1 MEKKMIGVPL
11 EGLAQLSRRAAAEG
25 AVLLRNEEEVLPL
38 RKEDKVAV
46 FGRCQIDYYRSGTGS
61 GGAVN
66 VAYTTNL
73 LDGLRNSGK
82 VKIQEELAKEYEAWI
97 EQNPFDNGGGGWACE
112 PWCQKEMPV
121 SEELISRVAKT
132 STKAIMVIGRTAGE
146 DKDNVMEEGS
156 YLLTQDERM
165 LIEQITKYFEKV
177 ILIFNVG
184 NIMDMSFLEEAKFKN
199 KIQGILYAWHG
210 GMEGA
215 NAVADVLTGV
225 VVPQGKLTDT
235 IARDIKD
242 YPSNRNHGGKEKNVY
257 QEDIYVGYRYFETF
271 KQDAVLYPFGFG
283 LSYTKFQLDSV
294 GISKQEK
301 IVIACKVTNI
311 GKVFKGREVVQL
323 YVEAPQGKL
332 GKPARELVAFA
343 KTKLLDT
350 MESQVITF
358 EIPIEQ
364 LASFDDSGVTG
375 YANSYVLE
383 QGMYSFYVG
392 NSVRNAQLVTF
403 NEEAGCQIPE
413 TKVVYKCE
421 EACAPTE
428 EFIRLTNA
436 GISEKQCYRPGY
448 EKVPVKTIDL
458 AERIEKNLPEQL
470 EITGNKGLTL
480 QMVAKG
486 SCSMEA
492 FIAQLTKEELA
503 TLVRGEGMCSIKV
516 TKGTAAAFGGVSDAL
531 LSYGIPI
538 ACSADGP
545 SGIRMDN
552 GMLATQLP
560 IGTLLACTWDIE
572 LVEELYTMQGEELV
586 RNEIDTL
593 LGPEMNIHRHPL
605 NGRNFE
611 YFSED
616 PLITGKMAAAI
627 VRGIGKKGGF
637 ATIKH
642 FACNSQE
649 TGRHIVDAVVSQRAL
664 REIYLKGF
672 ELAVKEGNAKSI
684 MTAYNPLNGHWTA
697 SNYDLNTTILR
708 KEWGYD
714 GFVMT
719 DWWAKMNDVVHGGEP
734 SASRTADMVRA
745 QNDIYMV
752 VGNNCAELNVLKDNT
767 LEALENGTLS
777 IGELQRNAMNLC
789 RFLIK
794 TPAFA
799 RFKDRKIEIP
809 KFYAKQA
816 EQNKNVQ
823 NITTDSKVMFGK
835 EAVKAFHVAQA
846 GIYKVIVKLMSNES
860 NTAQTVCK
868 AYLNEKEMNT
878 FQTNGTEG
886 KWLYQILLR
895 IRLEE
900 GDYELRLEFPKP
912 GMEVEYLE
920 FCQETQE

>member
-66 VAYTTNL
+66 VAHTTNL

-383 QGMYSFYVG
+383 QGMYSL
-392 NSVRNAQLVTF
+392 NVT
-403 NEEAGCQIPE
+403 NC
-413 TKVVYKCE
+413 
-421 EACAPTE
+421 
-428 EFIRLTNA
+428 
-436 GISEKQCYRPGY
+436 
-448 EKVPVKTIDL
+448 
-458 AERIEKNLPEQL
+458 
-470 EITGNKGLTL
+470 
-480 QMVAKG
+480 
-486 SCSMEA
+486 
-492 FIAQLTKEELA
+492 
-503 TLVRGEGMCSIKV
+503 
-516 TKGTAAAFGGVSDAL
+516 
-531 LSYGIPI
+531 
-538 ACSADGP
+538 
-545 SGIRMDN
+545 
-552 GMLATQLP
+552 
-560 IGTLLACTWDIE
+560 
-572 LVEELYTMQGEELV
+572 
-586 RNEIDTL
+586 
-593 LGPEMNIHRHPL
+593 
-605 NGRNFE
+605 
-611 YFSED
+611 
-616 PLITGKMAAAI
+616 
-627 VRGIGKKGGF
+627 
-637 ATIKH
+637 
-642 FACNSQE
+642 
-649 TGRHIVDAVVSQRAL
+649 AL
-664 REIYLKGF
+664 R
-672 ELAVKEGNAKSI
+672 
-684 MTAYNPLNGHWTA
+684 
-697 SNYDLNTTILR
+697 
-708 KEWGYD
+708 
-714 GFVMT
+714 
-719 DWWAKMNDVVHGGEP
+719 
-734 SASRTADMVRA
+734 
-745 QNDIYMV
+745 
-752 VGNNCAELNVLKDNT
+752 T
-767 LEALENGTLS
+767 L
-777 IGELQRNAMNLC
+777 
-789 RFLIK
+789 
-794 TPAFA
+794 
-799 RFKDRKIEIP
+799 
-809 KFYAKQA
+809 
-816 EQNKNVQ
+816 
-823 NITTDSKVMFGK
+823 
-835 EAVKAFHVAQA
+835 
-846 GIYKVIVKLMSNES
+846 
-860 NTAQTVCK
+860 
-868 AYLNEKEMNT
+868 
-878 FQTNGTEG
+878 
-886 KWLYQILLR
+886 
-895 IRLEE
+895 
-900 GDYELRLEFPKP
+900 FP
-912 GMEVEYLE
+912 
-920 FCQETQE
+920 T